1 VLSICFLAV
10 RYLEKPTIVN
20 DLTDLIVSQ
29 FLDPFRIVL
38 LVALVVTAYNTAA
51 TAGITIPLTLG
62 AIFVAVLLPLTTQAG
77 ETGTTASMLTGL
89 GVNAVLIGI
98 ILAGRVAWKRLTAP
112 GGS

>member
-1 VLSICFLAV
+1 
-10 RYLEKPTIVN
+10 VN

-38 LVALVVTAYNTAA
+38 LIALVMTAYNTAA
-51 TAGITIPLTLG
+51 TAGMAIPLTLG

-77 ETGTTASMLTGL
+77 ETGTTTSILTGI
-89 GVNAVLIGI
+89 GVNAVLVGI
-98 ILAGRVAWKRLTAP
+98 ILAGRAAWKRLTAP